1 MEGYYKGDGQGHG
14 LNGWW
19 AMEGAG
25 SEDDWVLYVSDGWLH
40 SIPEINIHC
49 MLTNWNLNK
58 NLKKINTKEMHT

>member
-49 MLTNWNLNK
+49 MLTN
-58 NLKKINTKEMHT
+58 